1 MPHIEGQSM
10 TLDEKATALSRTA
23 LFCTIAPSEQRLLA
37 HHAIVRRL
45 ARGDILFVAEEEA
58 EGMFVIVSGSV
69 RAFRVSS
76 EGREQVIHVEHA
88 GATLAE
94 VPVFDGGAYPAT
106 ASAEEESVV
115 LFIDKRD
122 FREFLLTHPAVAL
135 TALKLLA
142 GRLRSHAE
150 LVESLSLREVGQRLA
165 QLFISEARER
175 GSMADGRIEVI
186 LPLSHQQLA
195 ARVGSVREVVT
206 RALTR
211 LQKDGLV
218 FIHGHRV
225 VIPDHD
231 RLAAYAE
238 DR

>member
-1 MPHIEGQSM
+1 M
-10 TLDEKATALSRTA
+10 TADEKVKALARTV
-23 LFCTIAPSEQRLLA
+23 LFGSLTPEELRLLA
-37 HHAIVRRL
+37 KRALVRRL
-45 ARGDILFVAEEEA
+45 ARGDILFVVEEEA
-58 EGMFVIVSGSV
+58 EELFVIVSGSL

-76 EGREQVIHVEHA
+76 EGREQVIHVEQA

-94 VPVFDGGAYPAT
+94 VPVFDDGAYPAT

-115 LFIDKRD
+115 LSIRKSV
-122 FREFLLTHPAVAL
+122 FREFLLMHPQLAL
-135 TALKLLA
+135 AALKLLA
-142 GRLRSHAE
+142 GRLRRHAE

-175 GSMADGRIEVI
+175 GSLNKGRIELT

-218 FIHGHRV
+218 LIDGHHFT
-225 VIPDHD
+225 IPDHA
-231 RLAAYAE
+231 RLATYAHKAVS
-238 DR
+238 

>member
-1 MPHIEGQSM
+1 M
-10 TLDEKATALSRTA
+10 TLDETVAALGRTT
-23 LFCTIAPSEQRLLA
+23 LFGSLTRSELQLLA
-37 HHAIVRRL
+37 HHAMVRRL
-45 ARGDILFVAEEEA
+45 ARGDILFVVEEEA
-58 EGMFVIVSGSV
+58 QGLFVIVSGSV

-94 VPVFDGGAYPAT
+94 VPVFDDGAYPAT
-106 ASAEEESVV
+106 ASAEEDSVV

-122 FREFLLTHPAVAL
+122 FRQFLLAYPQIAVA
-135 TALKLLA
+135 ALKLLA
-142 GRLRSHAE
+142 GRLRRHAE

-165 QLFISEARER
+165 QLFLSEAEAS
-175 GSMADGRIEVI
+175 GSSNSGRMEVT

-211 LQKDGLV
+211 LQKDGL
-218 FIHGHRV
+218 ISLDGRQL
-225 VIPDHD
+225 VIFDHD
-231 RLAAYAE
+231 RLASYVRTAAS
-238 DR
+238 

>member
-1 MPHIEGQSM
+1 MMESM
-10 TLDEKATALSRTA
+10 TLNETVAALARTT
-23 LFCTIAPSEQRLLA
+23 LFGSLQESELQLLA

-45 ARGDILFVAEEEA
+45 ARGDVLFVVEEEA
-58 EGMFVIVSGSV
+58 QGLFVIVSGSV

-94 VPVFDGGAYPAT
+94 VPVFDDGAYPAT
-106 ASAEEESVV
+106 ASAEEDSIV

-122 FREFLLTHPAVAL
+122 FRQFLLPHPQIAL
-135 TALKLLA
+135 AALKLLA
-142 GRLRSHAE
+142 GRLRRHAE

-165 QLFISEARER
+165 QLFISEAKVS
-175 GSMADGRIEVI
+175 GSSNGGRIEVT

-206 RALTR
+206 RVLAR
-211 LQKDGLV
+211 LQRDGL
-218 FIHGHRV
+218 ISLDGRQL
-225 VIPDHD
+225 VILDHD
-231 RLAAYAE
+231 RLVCYANNSLS
-238 DR
+238 